1 MVRGKLVFISGGVRS
16 GKTAFAE
23 NWLGTHSAGRLVY
36 IATGS
41 PVDGEM
47 KERIRH
53 HRQDR
58 AARPESWETIERPA
72 DFPGILPMIREGDGL
87 LVDCITTWLANEMY
101 EGIESGLPCH
111 RRQGCLE
118 KKVEALLCALSEM
131 TEKASAVVVVS
142 NEVLDEPLPDTAD
155 IRAYSDMLGR
165 IHQQLVSMADL
176 AFEMDAGIPLR
187 WKPENGKRGI
197 V

>member
-1 MVRGKLVFISGGVRS
+1 MVRGRLDFISGGVRS

-23 NWLGTHSAGRLVY
+23 NWLGTHTAGRLVY
-36 IATGS
+36 VATGR
-41 PVDGEM
+41 PVDEEM
-47 KERIRH
+47 NDRIRH

-58 AARPESWETIERPA
+58 ADRQESWETIERPA
-72 DFPGILPMIREGDGL
+72 DLPGVLPMIREGDGL
-87 LVDCITTWLANEMY
+87 LIDCITTWLANEMY
-101 EGIESGLPCH
+101 EGFESGLPCH

-118 KKVEALLCALSEM
+118 KKIDAMLGALSEM

-142 NEVLDEPLPDTAD
+142 NEVLDEPYPATAD
-155 IRAYSDMLGR
+155 IRAYSEMLGR
-165 IHQQLVSMADL
+165 IHQQLVSMADV